1 MHMESTVGDERPVAT
16 RLDSLED
23 IGNILT
29 ERGDMDKDTAV
40 KRARFIQSAVETAQA
55 EIIRATKIYSC
66 SFYGSN
72 LWDLTGSK
80 AQQFYTAWNNCV
92 KMAWGCP

>member
-1 MHMESTVGDERPVAT
+1 MESTVGDERPVAT

-29 ERGDMDKDTAV
+29 ERDDMDKDTAV

-72 LWDLTGSK
+72 LWDLTG
-80 AQQFYTAWNNCV
+80 
-92 KMAWGCP
+92 